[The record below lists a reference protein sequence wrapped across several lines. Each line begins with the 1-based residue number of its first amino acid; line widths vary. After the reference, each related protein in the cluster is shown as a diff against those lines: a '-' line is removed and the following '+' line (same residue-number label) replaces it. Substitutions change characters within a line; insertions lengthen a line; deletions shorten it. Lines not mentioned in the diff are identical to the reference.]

1 MFGSLVFYESHSYN
15 RLMIQLFDGVP
26 ATLGSLAAL
35 FENLLFPLLFV
46 EVVWFWRTQQL
57 SKSKVKEMLANA
69 SSLILI
75 IPAGALGV
83 FAWFTLFKAIQGL
96 VPWQIPVTW
105 VSTAIGVVLV
115 DLVYYLEHRFE
126 HTHRL
131 PWDLYHSVHH
141 SSPDFN
147 QTTSLRLSGFDA
159 LLTIGYLTPLV
170 VLGFEPELVLLA
182 YGLVVGYQT
191 WIHTELIDKMPR
203 WFEFV
208 FNTPSHHRVHHG
220 SEEHYLDANYGGILI
235 VWDRLFAT
243 FKAEKRRP
251 VYGLTTQIESSNPID
266 VQFSEVC
273 KLFRDLRGDRRWITR
288 LQRLWQPPGW
298 QPATPVSRSLETSEV
313 GS

>member
-1 MFGSLVFYESHSYN
+1 MTHF
-15 RLMIQLFDGVP
+15 FDAVP
-26 ATLGSLAAL
+26 TTLGSLAAL
-35 FENLLFPLLFV
+35 FENLLFPLLLI
-46 EVVWFWRTQQL
+46 EIVWFWRTKRL
-57 SKSKVKEMLANA
+57 GRPKVKEMLANA
-69 SSLILI
+69 SSLLLV
-75 IPAGALGV
+75 IPAGLIGV
-83 FAWFTLFKAIQGL
+83 FVWFSLFEAIQGL

-105 VSTAIGVVLV
+105 VSAVIGLVLV

-170 VLGFEPELVLLA
+170 VVGFEPELVLLA

-191 WIHTELIDKMPR
+191 WIHTELINKMPP

-208 FNTPSHHRVHHG
+208 FNTPSHHRAHHG
-220 SEEHYLDANYGGILI
+220 SEEHDLDANYGGILI
-235 VWDRLFAT
+235 VWDRLFGT
-243 FKAEKRRP
+243 FKPETNRP

-266 VQFSEVC
+266 VQFSEVR
-273 KLFRDLRGDRRWITR
+273 KLWQDLRNDRRWGTR
-288 LQRLWQPPGW
+288 LQRLWEDPGW
-298 QPATPVSRSLETSEV
+298 QPAAPVSEALTTAEV

>member
-1 MFGSLVFYESHSYN
+1 
-15 RLMIQLFDGVP
+15 MIRFFDDVP

-35 FENLLFPLLFV
+35 FENLLFPLLLV
-46 EVVWFWRTQQL
+46 ELIWLWRTRQL
-57 SKSKVKEMLANA
+57 GKPRVKEMLANA
-69 SSLILI
+69 SSLLLI

-83 FAWFTLFKAIQGL
+83 FAWFLLFEAIQGL

-105 VSTAIGVVLV
+105 VSAVIGVVLV

-131 PWDLYHSVHH
+131 LWDLYHSVHH

-170 VLGFEPELVLLA
+170 VVGFEPELVLLA

-191 WIHTELIDKMPR
+191 WIHTELIVKMPR

-208 FNTPSHHRVHHG
+208 FNTPSHHRAHHG
-220 SEEHYLDANYGGILI
+220 SEEQYLDANYGGILI
-235 VWDRLFAT
+235 VWDRVFAT
-243 FKAEKRRP
+243 FKAEGTRP

-266 VQFSEVC
+266 VQFSEIR
-273 KLFRDLRGDRRWITR
+273 KLRQDLRSDRQLATK

-298 QPATPVSRSLETSEV
+298 QPTATMSETLESTEV
-313 GS
+313 GT

>member
-1 MFGSLVFYESHSYN
+1 V
-15 RLMIQLFDGVP
+15 IQIFNDVP
-26 ATLGSLAAL
+26 ATLISLAAL

-46 EVVWFWRTQQL
+46 EVVWFWRTRQL

-75 IPAGALGV
+75 VPAGALGV
-83 FAWFTLFKAIQGL
+83 FAWFTLFEAIQGL
-96 VPWQIPVTW
+96 VPWQIPETW
-105 VSTAIGVVLV
+105 VSAVIGVVLV
-115 DLVYYLEHRFE
+115 DLIYYLEHRFE

-170 VLGFEPELVLLA
+170 VVGFEPEVVLLG

-208 FNTPSHHRVHHG
+208 FNTPSHHRAHHG
-220 SEEHYLDANYGGILI
+220 SEEQYLDSNYGGILI
-235 VWDRLFAT
+235 VWDRLFGT
-243 FKAEKRRP
+243 FNAEKQRP

-266 VQFSEVC
+266 VQFSEVS
-273 KLFRDLRGDRRWITR
+273 KLWRDLRGDRRWVTR

-298 QPATPVSRSLETSEV
+298 QPVTSVSSALGTSKV